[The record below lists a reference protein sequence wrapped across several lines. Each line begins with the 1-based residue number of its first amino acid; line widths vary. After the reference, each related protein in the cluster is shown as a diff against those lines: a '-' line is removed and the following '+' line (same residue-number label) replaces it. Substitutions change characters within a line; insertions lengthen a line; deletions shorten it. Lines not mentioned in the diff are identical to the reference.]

1 MYLKYEMRHPRICS
15 HVQRLGRNAP
25 DPTVLEM
32 LLFLCGMVQNFSKI
46 EPKSDAKWFNFNFRI
61 LCTKPE
67 KPFDLQK
74 MFQGYTRFAN
84 SDINGKKNKRK
95 RKIKS
100 MMLLETQKLKQK

>member
-1 MYLKYEMRHPRICS
+1 MQSGLK
-15 HVQRLGRNAP
+15 
-25 DPTVLEM
+25 
-32 LLFLCGMVQNFSKI
+32 
-46 EPKSDAKWFNFNFRI
+46 FNFNFRI

-95 RKIKS
+95 RKMKS